1 MSSHTTSSVTNNSE
15 EWSEQRDDGRWRLIF
30 RCGFFHVCACEQ
42 KEGSRQLHM
51 FQIDQGQLEAFS
63 DQLHGL
69 IELPLERLLPVPAS
83 VAAALSSPVKG
94 STAAASAAG
103 TAAGAGHTKSPPPVA
118 TPSNLTAAASSPSS
132 AAGGTSSSSSVA
144 ASLAP
149 ATAATSKLI
158 DVNTLNGEA
167 LRQHIILK
175 TSVANRFL
183 SNLVE
188 AADGGQYVDLTLTRL
203 NSI

>member
-1 MSSHTTSSVTNNSE
+1 
-15 EWSEQRDDGRWRLIF
+15 
-30 RCGFFHVCACEQ
+30 
-42 KEGSRQLHM
+42 M

-103 TAAGAGHTKSPPPVA
+103 TATGAGHTKSPPPA
-118 TPSNLTAAASSPSS
+118 NPSNLTAAASSPSS
-132 AAGGTSSSSSVA
+132 AAGGPSSSSVA

>member
-1 MSSHTTSSVTNNSE
+1 
-15 EWSEQRDDGRWRLIF
+15 
-30 RCGFFHVCACEQ
+30 
-42 KEGSRQLHM
+42 M

-103 TAAGAGHTKSPPPVA
+103 IATGAGHTKSPPPAA
-118 TPSNLTAAASSPSS
+118 TPSNLIAAASSPTS
-132 AAGGTSSSSSVA
+132 AAGGPSSSSVA